1 MNAVIRLCLTLT
13 LAACSAC
20 THPAY
25 FSPACGNPQLDDHV
39 RREFEV
45 YGPQSGNH
53 EYFGF
58 IYELQGSFGSAVVRG
73 HDCRDPERCVVD
85 PAGAVAQIPKGA
97 NVVGEWHTHP
107 HIGAPGLS
115 SLDVRAA
122 HHNRHLNCYT
132 PYYSN
137 PSGDI
142 YAWNPALD
150 SVPTAMSSRMLIGTY
165 GERQARDARESRR
178 HAS

>member
-13 LAACSAC
+13 VTACSAC
-20 THPAY
+20 SHATY
-25 FSPACGNPQLDDHV
+25 FSPACATRELDDHV
-39 RREFEV
+39 RQEFAV
-45 YGPQSGNH
+45 YGPQSGNR
-53 EYFGF
+53 EYFAF

-73 HDCRDPERCVVD
+73 NDCRGPERCVVD
-85 PAGAVAQIPKGA
+85 AAGAVAQIPKGA

-107 HIGAPGLS
+107 HIGATSLS
-115 SLDVRAA
+115 SLDVRGA

-137 PSGDI
+137 PIGEI
-142 YAWNPALD
+142 YAWNPDLD
-150 SVPTAMSSRMLIGTY
+150 SVPTANNSRVLIGTY
-165 GERQARDARESRR
+165 GERQAREAHGGRR

>member
-1 MNAVIRLCLTLT
+1 MNALIRLSLTLT

-20 THPAY
+20 THPSY
-25 FSPACGNPQLDDHV
+25 FSPACTNPGLDDHV
-39 RREFEV
+39 RQEFAV

-53 EYFGF
+53 EYFAF

-73 HDCRDPERCVVD
+73 NKCRGTEQCVVD
-85 PAGAVAQIPKGA
+85 TAGAVAQIPKGA

-107 HIGAPGLS
+107 HIGAPSLS
-115 SLDVRAA
+115 SLDVRGA
-122 HHNRHLNCYT
+122 HHNHRLSCYT

-142 YAWNPALD
+142 YAWNPELD
-150 SVPTAMSSRMLIGTY
+150 SVPTAMSSLVRIGTY
-165 GERQARDARESRR
+165 SERR